1 MVGGLRSGG
10 QQSGGGAVFGKGGG
24 QQLVEGAG
32 VVFVLSD

>member
-10 QQSGGGAVFGKGGG
+10 QQSGGGAVFGKGG